1 MRIRL
6 PWILIAASLTLAA
19 CGAAPAPATS
29 TADVRSTA
37 AAMAL
42 TFVMETQLAAPTSTP
57 TLVPPTETL
66 SPTSLPPTEAAS
78 PTALLSTDTPLPLP
92 TVPTLQPTSTTAPVV
107 TVGPNPCYSSTKRIP
122 PSPAGRP
129 TRIQI
134 NNSTRASITLTIYL
148 NETPHGEC
156 GYRAYIMSALG
167 TIVITDLVQGCY
179 NLWARS
185 SDPSTPVNAASPT
198 SCINSP
204 STWTFQIEADRIK
217 FPGL

>member
-6 PWILIAASLTLAA
+6 PWILLALSLIAAA

-42 TFVMETQLAAPTSTP
+42 TFVVETQRAVPTSTA
-57 TLVPPTETL
+57 TLVPPTETI
-66 SPTSLPPTEAAS
+66 SPTPLPPTEAAS
-78 PTALLSTDTPLPLP
+78 PTPLIPTDTPMPLP
-92 TVPTLQPTSTTAPVV
+92 TVPTLQPTSTSAPAV
-107 TVGPNPCYSSTKRIP
+107 TLGPNPCYSSTKRIP

-129 TRIQI
+129 TTIRIV
-134 NNSTRASITLTIYL
+134 NSTRASITLTIYL

-167 TIVITDLVQGCY
+167 TIVISDLVQGCY
-179 NLWARS
+179 NLWAWS
-185 SDPSTPVNAASPT
+185 SDASTPVNAASPT

-204 STWTFQIEADRIK
+204 STWTFEIKEDRIK